1 MRTHL
6 YFAYGSNLCLP
17 RIRKRAPSATP
28 IAIGCLPG
36 YQILFHKR
44 SVDGSG
50 KCTIQYNGSDE
61 DLVFGVLYMMDSD
74 EKQAMD
80 DVEGVGTGYRE
91 GIIGVLTPQGQM
103 EASTYIATDT
113 HIDESL
119 QPYQWYLDYVL
130 AGARQHG
137 LPEYYI
143 SSLRDVMAV
152 QDPDS
157 NRAAVNR
164 SISSCGL
171 IRHSIPQTW
180 QYR

>member
-50 KCTIQYNGSDE
+50 KCTIQYNASDE
-61 DLVFGVLYMMDSD
+61 DLVFGALYLMDAD
-74 EKQAMD
+74 EKLAMD
-80 DVEGVGTGYRE
+80 EVEGAGYRE

-113 HIDESL
+113 HIDSSL
-119 QPYQWYLDYVL
+119 LPYKWYLEYVL
-130 AGARQHG
+130 AGARQHH

-143 SSLRDVMAV
+143 SSLKDVQTV
-152 QDPDS
+152 QDPDLD
-157 NRAAVNR
+157 RAAVNR
-164 SISSCGL
+164 SIL
-171 IRHSIPQTW
+171 LAV
-180 QYR
+180 